1 MFEKDAPHNFLDLK
15 HLLVFGQYLN
25 PFLRPR
31 SLSLIDCNK
40 IVEED
45 LRRIWGLGNR
55 KTLSAAGKNFEDVF
69 IRKIFD
75 TFKFLFCTEVIKAE
89 LPLGIFTGGKKM
101 PIASHRDDEIC
112 AARDIFDLAPQ
123 LIFKIHIDNLVLD
136 ELISSCLT
144 VDTV

>member
-1 MFEKDAPHNFLDLK
+1 MSEKYAPHNFLDLK
-15 HLLVFGQYLN
+15 RLLVFGWHLN

-40 IVEED
+40 IIEEN
-45 LRRIWGLGNR
+45 LRRIGGLGNR
-55 KTLSAAGKNFEDVF
+55 KTLSAAGKNFADVF
-69 IRKIFD
+69 VRKIFD
-75 TFKFLFCTEVIKAE
+75 TFKFLFCIKVIKAK
-89 LPLGIFTGGKKM
+89 LPQGIFTGGKKL

-123 LIFKIHIDNLVLD
+123 LIFKIYIDNLVLD
-136 ELISSCLT
+136 ALISSCLT